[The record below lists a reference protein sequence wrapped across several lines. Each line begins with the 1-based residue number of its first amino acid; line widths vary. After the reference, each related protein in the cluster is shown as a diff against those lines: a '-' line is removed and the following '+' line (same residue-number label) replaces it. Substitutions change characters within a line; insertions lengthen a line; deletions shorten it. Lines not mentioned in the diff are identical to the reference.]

1 MLVFLSHPLPLLH
14 AVSLGI
20 SSLVNIVISHF
31 NWFLFPSE
39 LGSELEVST
48 AAWLLSLLPDAV
60 ALDSGSFIL
69 RAPAEAGGQAPDYL
83 YPSLRHHTP
92 DLLTDSQGCTCS
104 DSRGTRLARDALG
117 STACWE
123 YPKALQMGRLDLIE
137 KVELFCMLSR
147 RMLFRGNF
155 WYDRNTLPWCDPG
168 WYLLAAYF
176 FWARERQ
183 LLWLGKEVLSSKKS
197 KRN

>member
-83 YPSLRHHTP
+83 YLFLQHHQLA
-92 DLLTDSQGCTCS
+92 LLTDSQGCTCS
-104 DSRGTRLARDALG
+104 DSRGTRLARDAPG

-176 FWARERQ
+176 FWAWERQ
-183 LLWLGKEVLSSKKS
+183 LLWVRKF
-197 KRN
+197 